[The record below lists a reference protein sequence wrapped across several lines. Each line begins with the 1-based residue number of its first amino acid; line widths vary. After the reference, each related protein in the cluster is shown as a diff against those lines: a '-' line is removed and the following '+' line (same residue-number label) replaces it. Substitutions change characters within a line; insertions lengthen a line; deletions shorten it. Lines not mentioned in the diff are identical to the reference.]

1 LGAEEISKE
10 DGLMWQRIKSMI
22 RKEFIQVLRD
32 PRMRVILFI
41 PPIMQL
47 IVFGYA
53 ANTDIRNIRLA
64 VYDLDRTPESRE
76 VISRF
81 SSSGYFRLTAEATH
95 PDEIRRWIDEG
106 SISAALQINDDFA
119 RKLRQRTG
127 ATLQIL
133 VDGTDSNTASIVMSY
148 AQLIVAEYSRL
159 VLLERFHRLSG
170 VPDRVKRPFF
180 RRGGIEIQSRAFF
193 NPNLESRNF
202 YVPGIIALLIM
213 LVTLILTCM
222 AIVREREIG
231 TMEQMI
237 VSPIRPVELILGK
250 TIPFAIVGY
259 IDVALVTFVGVFL
272 FEVPIRGSL
281 PLLLFATTLYL
292 LSTLGIGLF
301 ISTISRTQQQ
311 AMMSMFFFFVPAILL
326 SGFIFPISNMP
337 EVVQY
342 LTYLNPLRYFLVIIR
357 GIFLKGNGF
366 DILWPQMLALAILGS
381 AVFAFSSLR
390 FRKRLE

>member
-1 LGAEEISKE
+1 
-10 DGLMWQRIKSMI
+10 MWQRIMSMI

-41 PPIMQL
+41 PPMMQL

-76 VISRF
+76 LISRF
-81 SSSGYFRLTAEATH
+81 SSSGYFRMAAQATN
-95 PDEIRRWIDEG
+95 PGEIRRWIDEG
-106 SISAALQINDDFA
+106 AISAALQINHDFA

-127 ATLQIL
+127 ATVQIV

-148 AQLIVAEYSRL
+148 AQRIAAEYSRL
-159 VLLERFHRLSG
+159 VLLERFNKFPDL
-170 VPDRVKRPFF
+170 PDRIKRPFF
-180 RRGGIEIQSRAFF
+180 RSGGIEIQSRAFF

-259 IDVALVTFVGVFL
+259 VDVALVTFVGVFL
-272 FEVPIRGSL
+272 FDVPIRGSL
-281 PLLLFATTLYL
+281 LLLFFAASLYL

-326 SGFIFPISNMP
+326 SGFIFPIANMP
-337 EVVQY
+337 EVIQY

-366 DILWPQMLALAILGS
+366 DILWPQILALAILGS
-381 AVFAFSSLR
+381 TVFTFSSLR

>member
-1 LGAEEISKE
+1 
-10 DGLMWQRIKSMI
+10 MWQRIKSMI

-41 PPIMQL
+41 PPMMQL

-76 VISRF
+76 LISRF
-81 SSSGYFRLTAEATH
+81 SSSGYFRITAQAAN
-95 PDEIRRWIDEG
+95 PGDIRRWIDKG
-106 SISAALQINDDFA
+106 TVSAALQINQDFA

-127 ATLQIL
+127 ATVQII
-133 VDGTDSNTASIVMSY
+133 VDGTDSNTASVVMSY
-148 AQLIVAEYSRL
+148 AQRIVAEYSRL
-159 VLLERFHRLSG
+159 VLLERFNKFPDL
-170 VPDRVKRPFF
+170 PDRIKRPFF
-180 RRGGIEIQSRAFF
+180 QSGGIEIQSRAFF

-231 TMEQMI
+231 TMEQI
-237 VSPIRPVELILGK
+237 VVSPIRPVELILGK

-272 FEVPIRGSL
+272 FDVPIRGSL
-281 PLLLFATTLYL
+281 LLLFFAATLYL
-292 LSTLGIGLF
+292 LSSLGIGLF

-326 SGFIFPISNMP
+326 SGFIFPIANMP
-337 EVVQY
+337 EVIQY
-342 LTYLNPLRYFLVIIR
+342 LTYLNPLRYFLIIIR

-366 DILWPQMLALAILGS
+366 DILWPQMAALAILGS
-381 AVFAFSSLR
+381 TVFTFSSLR

>member
-1 LGAEEISKE
+1 
-10 DGLMWQRIKSMI
+10 MWQRLKSMI
-22 RKEFIQVLRD
+22 IKEFIQVFRD

-41 PPIMQL
+41 PPVMQL

-64 VYDLDRTPESRE
+64 VYDLDRSPESRE
-76 VISRF
+76 LVSRF
-81 SSSGYFRLTAEATH
+81 SSSGYFRVAAEAAD
-95 PDEIRRWIDEG
+95 PAEIRRRIDEG
-106 SISAALQINDDFA
+106 SVSAALQINGDFA

-127 ATLQIL
+127 TTVQIII
-133 VDGTDSNTASIVMSY
+133 DGTDSNTASVVMSY
-148 AQLIVAEYSRL
+148 AQRIVAEYSRL
-159 VLLERFHRLSG
+159 VLLERFNRLPG
-170 VPDRVKRPFF
+170 VPDRIKRPFF
-180 RRGGIEIQSRAFF
+180 RSGGIEIQSRAFF

-259 IDVALVTFVGVFL
+259 MDVALVTIVGVFL
-272 FEVPIRGSL
+272 FDVPIRGSL
-281 PLLLFATTLYL
+281 LLLLFATTLYL
-292 LSTLGIGLF
+292 LSSLGIGLF

-326 SGFIFPISNMP
+326 SGFIFPIANMP
-337 EVVQY
+337 KVVQY
-342 LTYLNPLRYFLVIIR
+342 LTYLNPLRYFLIIIR
-357 GIFLKGNGF
+357 GIFMKGNGF
-366 DILWPQMLALAILGS
+366 GILWPQMLALAVLGS
-381 AVFAFSSLR
+381 AVFIFSSLR